1 MGASAGTGVRSF
13 AEGGSTSA
21 PSGNSFNLATI
32 NQSYARALADPSSV
46 TLDTSRPGLGGGFGG
61 INPEAI
67 RADSRAFGI
76 GPAAESLRQDLARE
90 QAPPR
95 QIYRPQ
101 YEDYG
106 LGSTPQAQGQLA
118 ALLNIGSYGN
128 QMPTFTR
135 PQAGP
140 PQAQYSIPYGPSVPQ
155 SKVPGAGFRL
165 FGRKSLTPE
174 QQAANLIKDYRGS
187 NLTEAQYDKMMQN
200 PAIYF
205 DFLRRVDAGENPTT
219 IGYAA
224 PPPIQYMT
232 AAQQQAY
239 NRNLASGLESMIAP
253 RTTFDMSNDPGSA
266 GG

>member
-1 MGASAGTGVRSF
+1 MGASAGTGIRSF

-21 PSGNSFNLATI
+21 PT
-32 NQSYARALADPSSV
+32 
-46 TLDTSRPGLGGGFGG
+46 GGTGFGR
-61 INPEAI
+61 INPAAI
-67 RADSRAFGI
+67 NVDPRAFGI

-140 PQAQYSIPYGPSVPQ
+140 PQAQYSIPYSNLQDPPKKSG
-155 SKVPGAGFRL
+155 RL
-165 FGRKSLTPE
+165 FSLNKVTDPNLAIIDQALLPPQAQNFFGRRPDVEISQPPVYMDPS
-174 QQAANLIKDYRGS
+174 QRN
-187 NLTEAQYDKMMQN
+187 
-200 PAIYF
+200 AI
-205 DFLRRVDAGENPTT
+205 LENP
-219 IGYAA
+219 GYYLDYAKYVQSGGDPA
-224 PPPIQYMT
+224 QFSRQIQPIQYMT
-232 AAQQQAY
+232 QAQREALMKKQRSELNRLLPQARPDDNSY
-239 NRNLASGLESMIAP
+239 G
-253 RTTFDMSNDPGSA
+253 
-266 GG
+266 